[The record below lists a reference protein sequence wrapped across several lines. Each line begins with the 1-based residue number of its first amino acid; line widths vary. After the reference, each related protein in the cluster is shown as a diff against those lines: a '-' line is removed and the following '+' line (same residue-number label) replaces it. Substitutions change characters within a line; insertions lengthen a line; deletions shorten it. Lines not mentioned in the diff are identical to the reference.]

1 MKLELNNVLR
11 CGKKIRFLLGG
22 TAMLNN
28 MLYGVYVKSGDK
40 NNKPKMRLRSSSD
53 ANFLFRKG
61 CEAVFLCESDAF
73 RYGFE
78 QSEMRSVEFDT
89 NIINIG
95 ED

>member
-1 MKLELNNVLR
+1 MCR
-11 CGKKIRFLLGG
+11 IHKIRFLLGG
-22 TAMLNN
+22 KV